1 MESARER
8 YGGAKVTRSR
18 SRCVKSKSNTKSVS
32 DAARRASA
40 VVFEDEDSVFEKKTR
55 DVSSIGWKM
64 IRAANEP
71 DLTVSKVRVVVEMN
85 SHRSSMPPHSHLGR
99 PRD

>member
-1 MESARER
+1 MTRR
-8 YGGAKVTRSR
+8 RSR
-18 SRCVKSKSNTKSVS
+18 WVNNSRITKSVS
-32 DAARRASA
+32 DAMRRASTEGA
-40 VVFEDEDSVFEKKTR
+40 PLAESVFEKKTR

-71 DLTVSKVRVVVEMN
+71 DLTVSTVRVVVEMN
-85 SHRSSMPPHSHLGR
+85 SHHSSMPPHSHLGR